1 MYTNVCLGVFGF
13 IDTFLPIIVNDLG
26 WVNVTLTKA
35 HQERVTA
42 FGSILD
48 MIK

>member
-1 MYTNVCLGVFGF
+1 MYTSVCLGVFGF

-26 WVNVTLTKA
+26 WVNVTPTKA
-35 HQERVTA
+35 HQGRVTA